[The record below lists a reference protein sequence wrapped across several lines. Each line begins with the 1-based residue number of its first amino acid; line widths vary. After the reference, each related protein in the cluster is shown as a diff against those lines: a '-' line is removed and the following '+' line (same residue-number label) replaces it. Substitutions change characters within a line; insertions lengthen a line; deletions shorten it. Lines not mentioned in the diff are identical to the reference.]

1 MKAIRTMAILVVTGL
16 GISTAAIAQDSTTT
30 TTTTTTNQAPARG
43 VFVGVPGVAGVQ
55 LGAPPAPGGCT
66 TSNSTT
72 TNDQTGATRSTTAT
86 NC

>member
-1 MKAIRTMAILVVTGL
+1 VWNLREVEGFYHRRND
-16 GISTAAIAQDSTTT
+16 AASTTT
-30 TTTTTTNQAPARG
+30 TTNPGPAPG

-55 LGAPPAPGGCT
+55 VGGPPAPGPGGCT

-72 TNDQTGATRSTTAT
+72 TNDQTGATRSTTGT

>member
-1 MKAIRTMAILVVTGL
+1 MKAIRTMAILVVIGL
-16 GISTAAIAQDSTTT
+16 GITTAAIAQDSTTT
-30 TTTTTTNQAPARG
+30 TNQAPALS

-55 LGAPPAPGGCT
+55 VGGPPAPGPGGCT